1 MCALSGSPQ
10 VRSLSD
16 VLAPRCHAIASAPTP
31 RDKGRELRMR
41 QRRVSFWSPPV
52 PAPRPCLFYANDGV
66 NLFLNLQQ
74 VIML

>member
-1 MCALSGSPQ
+1 MCALSGLPRFAGSRTFLP
-10 VRSLSD
+10 
-16 VLAPRCHAIASAPTP
+16 PRCHAIANAPTR
-31 RDKGRELRMR
+31 RDTGRELRMR

-66 NLFLNLQQ
+66 NLSQILPQ